1 MKGDFWVLGMGRG
14 KSGGPSLRQGTLR
27 AGQAC
32 PEQDIVSSAF
42 IKIFIKI
49 FFYKIFKFYIKN
61 FFIKFLNFMAK
72 I

>member
-49 FFYKIFKFYIKN
+49 FF
-61 FFIKFLNFMAK
+61 IKFLNF